1 MRQASPAPTRVPVP
15 FLVLTPRPPSSTST
29 VPLGSTLSYVT
40 DVLSASA
47 FVQIPTS
54 TVVSSKAATVF
65 GIPVNGYNIVTRRQL
80 DSTQSTGTATG
91 SVTATAPA
99 DSAAAE
105 SNDVPAGAIAGVAV
119 SGAAGLVF
127 LGLVFWFI
135 RKRGIKR
142 KAAVGLLPVVTELPA
157 KDFQA
162 HEMSDQNQRHEMP
175 GQSPTTQVYEMQS
188 QNPNRM
194 YELPGHQDTPED
206 GAGDQPAGVR

>member
-1 MRQASPAPTRVPVP
+1 MRQASPVPTQLPVP
-15 FLVLTPRPPSSTST
+15 FLVLTPPPSSTST

-40 DVLSASA
+40 DVLSVSA

-54 TVVSSKAATVF
+54 TVVSSKAATIF

-91 SVTATAPA
+91 IATATAPA
-99 DSAAAE
+99 DGAAAE
-105 SNDVPAGAIAGVAV
+105 GNDMPAGAIAGVAV

-162 HEMSDQNQRHEMP
+162 HEMSDQNRRHEMP
-175 GQSPTTQVYEMQS
+175 SHPNQVYEMQS
-188 QNPNRM
+188 QNSTRI

-206 GAGDQPAGVR
+206 GAGDQPAGIR

>member
-1 MRQASPAPTRVPVP
+1 MRQASPVPTQLPVP
-15 FLVLTPRPPSSTST
+15 FLVLTSPPSSTST

-40 DVLSASA
+40 DVLSVST

-54 TVVSSKAATVF
+54 TVVSSKAATIF

-80 DSTQSTGTATG
+80 DSTQSTGSATG
-91 SVTATAPA
+91 SATATAPA
-99 DSAAAE
+99 DGAAAE
-105 SNDVPAGAIAGVAV
+105 SNDMPAGAIAGVAV

-162 HEMSDQNQRHEMP
+162 HEMSDQNRRHEMP
-175 GQSPTTQVYEMQS
+175 SHPNQVYEMQS
-188 QNPNRM
+188 QNSTRI

-206 GAGDQPAGVR
+206 GAGDQPAGIR